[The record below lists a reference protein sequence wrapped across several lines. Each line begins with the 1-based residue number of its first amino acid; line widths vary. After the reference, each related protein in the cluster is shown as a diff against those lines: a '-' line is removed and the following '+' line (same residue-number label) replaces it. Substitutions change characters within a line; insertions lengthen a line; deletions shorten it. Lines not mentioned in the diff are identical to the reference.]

1 MEKIDISAAVVL
13 LIMAFVLVSV
23 KIPNDE
29 RWRAIRRMNRL
40 LFACYICIGV
50 SNIITGV
57 CGVDTQPDPVM
68 WLAMLLVSMYQAFL
82 FTGTCVT
89 FLSPQR
95 VGVKWLLVNAV
106 VITLVNIA
114 SFWAFFSNERSAA
127 WISIV
132 DAVLYSAQLVYYCY
146 LFRKAYV
153 ESRRCLEASYD
164 EDMSARLRWITMCFI
179 SALTVGICA
188 LLFAVLRLGATEYAA
203 FTCIATV
210 YYVYL
215 VICMINYRIRAG
227 FIVKVVAAA
236 PTAQT
241 AESSAPVESM
251 DSAEEHQLQAA
262 IKKWVDNKRYVQ
274 DDQTVE
280 EIAAE
285 LGTSHAMMKWYF
297 TNRMHTTFRTW
308 RIELRV
314 AEAKR
319 LLGEAAVST
328 AMVHKMVGI
337 ADKSNFHKHF
347 QKYVG
352 MTPRE
357 YQVSMKQGK
366 G

>member
-1 MEKIDISAAVVL
+1 
-13 LIMAFVLVSV
+13 
-23 KIPNDE
+23 
-29 RWRAIRRMNRL
+29 
-40 LFACYICIGV
+40 
-50 SNIITGV
+50 
-57 CGVDTQPDPVM
+57 
-68 WLAMLLVSMYQAFL
+68 
-82 FTGTCVT
+82 
-89 FLSPQR
+89 
-95 VGVKWLLVNAV
+95 
-106 VITLVNIA
+106 
-114 SFWAFFSNERSAA
+114 
-127 WISIV
+127 
-132 DAVLYSAQLVYYCY
+132 
-146 LFRKAYV
+146 
-153 ESRRCLEASYD
+153 
-164 EDMSARLRWITMCFI
+164 MCFI

-319 LLGEAAVST
+319 LLGEAGVST

>member
-95 VGVKWLLVNAV
+95 VGVKWLSVNAV

-127 WISIV
+127 WISTV
-132 DAVLYSAQLVYYCY
+132 DALLYLAQLVYYCY

-241 AESSAPVESM
+241 AEDSAPVESM

-262 IKKWVDNKRYVQ
+262 IKKWVDDKRYVQ

-319 LLGEAAVST
+319 LLGEESVST

-357 YQVSMKQGK
+357 YQESMKQGK